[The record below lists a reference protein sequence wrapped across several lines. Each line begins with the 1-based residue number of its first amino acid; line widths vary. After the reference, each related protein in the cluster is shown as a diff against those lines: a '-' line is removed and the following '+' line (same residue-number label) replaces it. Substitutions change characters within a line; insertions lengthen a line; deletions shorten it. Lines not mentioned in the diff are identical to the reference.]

1 MMVEEQTAT
10 RVERS
15 DGGHILIGKREIED
29 VDILSHTFD
38 MRGFW
43 NDDDASLNQPTQSDL
58 RHAFAVLVTYLCQH
72 RIRKEAVASFGKR
85 CPRHDACA
93 ELLHDVLRSIC

>member
-58 RHAFAVLVTYLCQH
+58 RHAFAVLVTYLDMMRVPNSSMMCC
-72 RIRKEAVASFGKR
+72 G
-85 CPRHDACA
+85 
-93 ELLHDVLRSIC
+93 SIC

>member
-58 RHAFAVLVTYLCQH
+58 RHAFAVLATDFCKH
-72 RIRKEAVASFGKR
+72 RKPLRPSANGA
-85 CPRHDACA
+85 HDMMRVPNSSMMCCG
-93 ELLHDVLRSIC
+93 SIC

>member
-1 MMVEEQTAT
+1 MMVEEKAFA
-10 RVERS
+10 RVERG
-15 DGGHILIGKREIED
+15 DGGHILIGKHEIED

-43 NDDDASLNQPTQSDL
+43 DDDDASLNQPTQSDL

-72 RIRKEAVASFGKR
+72 RIRKEAVTPFGKR
-85 CPRHDACA
+85 SP
-93 ELLHDVLRSIC
+93 